1 LDSSPSVSSVFSCI
15 VCVVGVVGLSHRA
28 FHAFHSECVHRG
40 GMILYLL
47 LTGSLLLYLLYVT
60 KAFIEP
66 NDSGAWKIVH
76 DVRARSCARCTL
88 YCSRHKVVG
97 EVSEIRRVLTTP
109 QRDTVTHTVILPTI
123 QRAPRA
129 GCAVKSSTVLYCT
142 YLLKRFL

>member
-1 LDSSPSVSSVFSCI
+1 MYRLCRWRRWLVPSCLPCFPFRVCPSRRHDTVSIVDWESSTVLPTVRHQS
-15 VCVVGVVGLSHRA
+15 
-28 FHAFHSECVHRG
+28 FH
-40 GMILYLL
+40 
-47 LTGSLLLYLLYVT
+47 
-60 KAFIEP
+60 IEL

-123 QRAPRA
+123 QLASRAE
-129 GCAVKSSTVLYCT
+129 CAVKSSTVLYCT
-142 YLLKRFL
+142 YLLKRFYNMSWLVPF